1 MPNESAAPQPEP
13 KQDEKDPESK
23 LAEQTTKDKDDTAKD
38 SQSAE
43 LANKDRDKDAE
54 AAAQHWVVQVIKTL
68 GGGGW
73 FVFVVLRQDW
83 ALAGITFLVLI
94 ARTAWK
100 GYTKSVL
107 SRVSELAGARGLAHV
122 DTLVG
127 WAKIANQSLTET
139 IKWRLSGF
147 EVKYLECQGWACL
160 RDDPLGLDRV
170 GDGVIRPLLQEIF
183 VPLELT
189 INPQLGGYAEQQ
201 KRLKRQLRKQQKFS
215 DQNLGMQEACIQS
228 IWDLLK
234 QVKHDPSYRQMLI
247 RAKGGYGKTTLLKH
261 LTYVYCQRNRQ
272 VSYQRYR
279 APKFIP
285 FLIILAIK
293 TNWQTLSDENAPDL
307 PDFLTRIHL
316 PSLPK
321 SKTLNLKVP
330 PNWIAELLEQGKAL
344 VMFDGFDEV
353 PKDHRLAVSQW
364 INRQMREFPE
374 SVLIVTSRPAACL
387 EHYNQ
392 PLPSA
397 LLWVRQFS
405 TQQQAKFIRQW
416 YSFQEVKAVGG
427 QKTPDIEHRIEER
440 SQSLIDQLQAR
451 PELADLAGN
460 PLLLNMMCRFH
471 KEHGIDEPLPQRR
484 VELYQDICEVQT
496 ARRPKERNIPL
507 CLRPAERL
515 EVLQILALAMMLRA
529 KPGEGEN
536 PNEDESHK
544 QIKEDDLLDLIVQ
557 PIGERDPEASAR
569 DFLRQM
575 VEVSELL
582 VETQE
587 KGIYEFSHLSF
598 QEFLAASEV
607 VRLKQESILYDKLA
621 IAAWEATILLYG
633 ELSPPSNLIR
643 EAMKQHPNLAYKI
656 YQTTAKR
663 LDLNNAERAE
673 LERLKKTVASSRY
686 EKLEALMIAGDWK
699 GADDETYRLMITTVG
714 KEEGQWF
721 TSEELLNFPCEELLA
736 IDRLWV
742 QHSQGQFGFSV
753 QKEIYVACGAKLD
766 GKYPGDKIW
775 EDFATRVGWR
785 EHDDWKSRDELKM
798 NPHLSP
804 KGEFPSKGHYFGV
817 WGFVGGGL
825 FSSLASRLVNCSRP
839 QS

>member
-13 KQDEKDPESK
+13 KQDEKAPESK
-23 LAEQTTKDKDDTAKD
+23 SAEQTTKDKDNTAKD
-38 SQSAE
+38 SKSTE
-43 LANKDRDKDAE
+43 LATKDKDKDAE
-54 AAAQHWVVQVIKTL
+54 AAAQHWVVQVIDTL
-68 GGGGW
+68 AKHAKSLGSGGLGL
-73 FVFVVLRQDW
+73 FFLLRQDW
-83 ALAGITFLVLI
+83 ALAGLSFLFLI
-94 ARTAWK
+94 VTTAWTA
-100 GYTKSVL
+100 YTKGVL

-127 WAKIANQSLTET
+127 WAKSANQNLTET

-189 INPQLGGYAEQQ
+189 INPQLGGYADQQ

-261 LTYVYCQRNRQ
+261 LTFVYCQRNRQ
-272 VSYQRYR
+272 VNHQRYR
-279 APKFIP
+279 APKLIP
-285 FLIILAIK
+285 FLILLATK

-321 SKTLNLKVP
+321 SKTLKVP
-330 PNWIAELLEQGKAL
+330 PNWILGLLEQGKAL

-374 SVLIVTSRPAACL
+374 SVLIVTSRPTACL

-427 QKTPDIEHRIEER
+427 QKTPDIEQRIEER
-440 SQSLIDQLQAR
+440 SQSLIEQLQAR

-471 KEHGIDEPLPQRR
+471 KEYGVDEPLPQRR

-515 EVLQILALAMMLRA
+515 EVLQILALAMMLQA
-529 KPGEGEN
+529 KSDEGEN

-544 QIKEDDLLDLIVQ
+544 QIKEDDLLDVIVQ

-607 VRLKQESILYDKLA
+607 VRLRQESILYDKFA
-621 IAAWEATILLYG
+621 SSAWEATILLYG
-633 ELSPPSNLIR
+633 ELVNPSNLIR
-643 EAMKQHPNLAYKI
+643 EAKKDYPDLAYKI

-663 LDLNNAERAE
+663 LDLTSAERAE
-673 LERLKKTVASSRY
+673 LEGLKKTVASSRY
-686 EKLEALMIAGDWK
+686 EKLEALMKAGDWK
-699 GADDETYRLMITTVG
+699 GADGETYRLMITTVG

-721 TSEELLNFPCEELLA
+721 THEELLNFPCEELLA

-742 QHSQGQFGFSV
+742 KHSQGQFGFSV

-766 GKYPGDKIW
+766 GKYPGDQIW
-775 EDFATRVGWR
+775 KDFATRVGWR
-785 EHDDWKSRDELKM
+785 ENDDWKIPDKLHMNSPFLLKGKI
-798 NPHLSP
+798 PCLWL
-804 KGEFPSKGHYFGV
+804 GD
-817 WGFVGGGL
+817 GFFGGL
-825 FSSLASRLVNCSRP
+825 FCLFSRIGTCEL
-839 QS
+839 

>member
-1 MPNESAAPQPEP
+1 MPDEPAKPQPEP
-13 KQDEKDPESK
+13 S
-23 LAEQTTKDKDDTAKD
+23 KDDTAKD
-38 SQSAE
+38 AKSAE
-43 LANKDRDKDAE
+43 LATKDKDAE
-54 AAAQHWVVQVIKTL
+54 AAAQHWVVQVIDTL
-68 GGGGW
+68 AKHAKSLGSGGLGL
-73 FVFVVLRQDW
+73 FFLLRQDW
-83 ALAGITFLVLI
+83 ALAGLSFLFLI
-94 ARTAWK
+94 VTTAWTA
-100 GYTKSVL
+100 YTKGVL
-107 SRVSELAGARGLAHV
+107 SRVSELAGARGPAHV

-127 WAKIANQSLTET
+127 WAKIANHKLTET
-139 IKWRLSGF
+139 TKWRLSRF
-147 EVKYLECQGWACL
+147 DAKYLECQGWACL

-201 KRLKRQLRKQQKFS
+201 KRLKRQLEKQQKFS

-261 LTYVYCQRNRQ
+261 LTFVYCQRNHQ
-272 VSYQRYR
+272 VNHQRYR
-279 APKFIP
+279 APKLIP
-285 FLIILAIK
+285 FLIILASK
-293 TNWQTLSDENAPDL
+293 TNWQMLSDENAPDL

-321 SKTLNLKVP
+321 GKTLKVP
-330 PNWIAELLEQGKAL
+330 PNWILGLLEQGKAL

-353 PKDHRLAVSQW
+353 PLDHRLAVSQW

-374 SVLIVTSRPAACL
+374 SVMMVTSRPAACL

-416 YSFQEVKAVGG
+416 YGFQEIKAVGG
-427 QKTPDIEHRIEER
+427 QKTPDVEQRIEER

-460 PLLLNMMCRFH
+460 PLLLNMMCRLH
-471 KEHGIDEPLPQRR
+471 KEHGVDEPLPQRR

-529 KPGEGEN
+529 KPSEGEN

-544 QIKEDDLLDLIVQ
+544 QITEHDLLDVIVQ

-569 DFLRQM
+569 DFLQQM

-598 QEFLAASEV
+598 QEFLAASEI
-607 VRLKQESILYDKLA
+607 VRLKQESILYDKFT

-633 ELSPPSNLIR
+633 ELVNPSNLIR
-643 EAMKQHPNLAYKI
+643 EAMKQHPDLAYKI
-656 YQTTAKR
+656 YKTTAKR

-686 EKLEALMIAGDWK
+686 EQLEALMIAGDWA

-742 QHSQGQFGFSV
+742 KHSQGQFGFSV

-766 GKYPGDKIW
+766 GQYPGAKIW
-775 EDFATRVGWR
+775 EDFATRVGWQAN
-785 EHDDWKSRDELKM
+785 DNWKSRDELIK
-798 NPHLSP
+798 NLHFSP
-804 KGEFPSKGHYFGV
+804 KGEFPSFLCGREDV
-817 WGFVGGGL
+817 
-825 FSSLASRLVNCSRP
+825 SLLSHRDL
-839 QS
+839 